1 MLLKLHIK
9 NSMAWD
15 PGLAQSVEH
24 TILDLLDLGV
34 MSSSPIMGIK
44 LTQKKITR
52 LKENRVGSRHSKL
65 RQLEY

>member
-44 LTQKKITR
+44 LT
-52 LKENRVGSRHSKL
+52 
-65 RQLEY
+65 